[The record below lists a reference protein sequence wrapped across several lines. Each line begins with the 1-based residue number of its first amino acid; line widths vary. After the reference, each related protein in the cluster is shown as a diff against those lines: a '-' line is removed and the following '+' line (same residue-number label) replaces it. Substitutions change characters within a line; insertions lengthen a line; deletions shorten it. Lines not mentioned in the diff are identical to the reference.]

1 LRLYRA
7 GSELDADQSRALRK
21 GRENANLVL
30 SYGKLALIAMAARGV
45 GPTVAK
51 RILAATKGKKD
62 MSLYREILEAEKQ
75 FIRTREWWA
84 KAPEK

>member
-1 LRLYRA
+1 
-7 GSELDADQSRALRK
+7 
-21 GRENANLVL
+21 
-30 SYGKLALIAMAARGV
+30 MAARGV